1 MACDRIDIGE
11 VEALGLSRVFD
22 CFLVKEKHRQLHER
36 IEVDVHRELE
46 ALNGVLLHSLA
57 LANSMIV
64 NQDMNWA
71 VFLND
76 EPPNFFC
83 RLNVCQVGLIETDVF
98 EVNVARDGLGV
109 FQ

>member
-1 MACDRIDIGE
+1 MACDRIDVGE
-11 VEALGLSRVFD
+11 VEALGLSRVLD
-22 CFLVKEKHRQLHER
+22 CALVKEKHGQLHER

-46 ALNGVLLHSLA
+46 ALNSVLLHSLA
-57 LANSMIV
+57 LANSMII